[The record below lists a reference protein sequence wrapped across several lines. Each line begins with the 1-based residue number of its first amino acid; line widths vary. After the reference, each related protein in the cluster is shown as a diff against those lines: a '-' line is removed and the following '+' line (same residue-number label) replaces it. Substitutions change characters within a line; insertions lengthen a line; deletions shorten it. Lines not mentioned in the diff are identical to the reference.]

1 VGSLAATTGVDETR
15 AALDQLVLADP
26 TLFRRVLGEC
36 IGSRGDVSEGCATS
50 RDSERRLR

>member
-1 VGSLAATTGVDETR
+1 MSRLR
-15 AALDQLVLADP
+15 VLADP
-26 TLFRRVLGEC
+26 MLFRRVLGEC